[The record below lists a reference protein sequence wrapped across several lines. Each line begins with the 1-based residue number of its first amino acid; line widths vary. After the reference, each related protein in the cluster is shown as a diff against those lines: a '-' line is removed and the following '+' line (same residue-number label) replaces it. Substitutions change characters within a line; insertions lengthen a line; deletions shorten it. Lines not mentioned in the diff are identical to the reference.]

1 MPTRNDV
8 VLSEERKRVEAAK
21 LKALKH
27 AARQAWAEVS
37 AGRYTD
43 VADDQ
48 LDDFVGQLGRAAR
61 PKPGS

>member
-1 MPTRNDV
+1 MPTRKV
-8 VLSEERKRVEAAK
+8 VLSEERKRVEAAR

-27 AARQAWAEVS
+27 AARQGWADIS

-48 LDDFVGQLGRAAR
+48 LGHFVGQLGRAAR
-61 PKPGS
+61 PKPTS